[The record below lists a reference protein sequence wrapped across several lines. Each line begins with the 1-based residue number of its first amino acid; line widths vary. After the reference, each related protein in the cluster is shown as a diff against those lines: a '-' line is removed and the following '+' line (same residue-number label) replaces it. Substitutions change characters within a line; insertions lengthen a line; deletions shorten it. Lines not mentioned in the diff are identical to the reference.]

1 MREPHFWRDLDP
13 RSRPSAPVTRFA
25 LTPLSMLYAWAGKRR
40 IETAQPVDVGV
51 PVICVGNLTLGGAGK
66 TPVAAEVRRRLTRH
80 GLRAATLSR
89 GYGGSE
95 VGPIQVDARRHASKE
110 VGDEPLMLAGSG
122 EAWIARD
129 RTAGAGAMRTAGVQA
144 IVMDDGHQ
152 NPALRKTLSLVV
164 IDAVE
169 PFGNRSVFPKGPLR
183 EPVKRGLD
191 RADGVVLMGD
201 GKLPTELQ
209 GWGRPVLWARLKR
222 TADLPAGR
230 YVAFAG
236 IGRPQRFFDSL
247 VQLPGITL
255 QESIPYPDHHA
266 YMDSDFAYLNRL
278 AADRSALLVT
288 TEKDYVRLPADMR
301 ARVTVAR
308 VMADFDDPAAF
319 DGLLS
324 RALDPRP

>member
-13 RSRPSAPVTRFA
+13 RSRASAPVSRFA

-40 IETAQPVDVGV
+40 IEKAHPADVGV
-51 PVICVGNLTLGGAGK
+51 PVICIGNLTLGGAGK
-66 TPVAAEVRRRLTRH
+66 TPVSAEVRARLSSR
-80 GLRAATLSR
+80 GLRTATLSR

-95 VGPIQVDARRHASKE
+95 AGPLKVEAGRHLSRE

-122 EAWIARD
+122 ESWIARD
-129 RTAGAGAMRTAGVQA
+129 RVEGAKAMRAAGVQA

-152 NPALRKTLSLVV
+152 NPALRKALSLIV
-164 IDAVE
+164 IDAAE

-183 EPVKRGLD
+183 EPVKRGLE

-201 GKLPTELQ
+201 GRLPRELE
-209 GWGRPVLWARLKR
+209 GWGRPVLWARLKP
-222 TADLPAGR
+222 TAELPPGT

-247 VQLPGITL
+247 LQLPGITL

-266 YMDSDFAYLNRL
+266 YMASDFAYLNRL
-278 AADRSALLVT
+278 AADRGAQLVT
-288 TEKDYVRLPADMR
+288 TEKDYVRLPPEMR
-301 ARVTVAR
+301 AKVSVARVT
-308 VMADFDDPAAF
+308 ADFDDPGALDA
-319 DGLLS
+319 LLS
-324 RALDPRP
+324 RVVELRA